1 MSESV
6 GAGPSSRIAG
16 FGFAARIRVEIADT
30 DLGGVVYYGNYA
42 RILDHA
48 VLAFRRQVG
57 IPLMGPEDHMFMVR
71 RLEIDYRSPARFD
84 DLLEIHVRAAEV
96 GRASHTLVARIDA
109 LEAEGPRH
117 VLDARVVLVG
127 VRPDV
132 IRPSPMPQPVAD
144 ALRSLDPPA

>member
-1 MSESV
+1 VSDSV
-6 GAGPSSRIAG
+6 GAGSSSRIEG
-16 FGFAARIRVEIADT
+16 FGFAARTRVEIADT

-42 RILDHA
+42 RLLDHA
-48 VLAFRRQVG
+48 VLAFRRHLG

-96 GRASHTLVARIDA
+96 GRASHTLEARIDA
-109 LEAEGPRH
+109 LEADGPRH

-132 IRPSPMPQPVAD
+132 IRPSPMPPPVAA
-144 ALRSLDPPA
+144 ALRSLDPPI